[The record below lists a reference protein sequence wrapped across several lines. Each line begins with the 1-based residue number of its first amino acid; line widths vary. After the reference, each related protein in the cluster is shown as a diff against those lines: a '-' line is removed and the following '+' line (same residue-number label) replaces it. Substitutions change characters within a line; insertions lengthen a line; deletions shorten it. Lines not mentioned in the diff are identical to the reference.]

1 MGITNKVVLVAML
14 CLSINVSA
22 ANREVDSREYK
33 LLLNTHLF
41 TGNELIRTSKVNDYW
56 KTLKRVIKEGSL
68 KSDTSG
74 SLSLDKNRTISFY
87 DVQGSCD
94 LFNAGYSF
102 RERVEN
108 DGRKVTLKFRSADQ
122 PIANAKDIRG
132 KKSNAKSKFEEDISA
147 PFISTYSSSTTQKIG
162 KNKNLNKM
170 DDPVGLYPGLK
181 SEHFD
186 ESIGINKVSHLTVS
200 EYVYKNATADL
211 DSVDAEFSLTLWY
224 NEAESKTQAIVAEIS
239 FKYKGDHSRFSD
251 EVGTRAKALFI
262 EMQTSP
268 QLINWNSPDSLS
280 KTATIYQYDHD
291 FCI

>member
-56 KTLKRVIKEGSL
+56 KTLKRAIKEGSL

-132 KKSNAKSKFEEDISA
+132 KNSNAKSKFEEDISA

>member
-22 ANREVDSREYK
+22 ENAQIGSREYK
-33 LLLNTHLF
+33 LLLNTRLF

-56 KTLKRVIKEGSL
+56 IALKRVIKEGAL
-68 KSDTSG
+68 KSNTSG

-132 KKSNAKSKFEEDISA
+132 KKSNAKSKFEEDITA

-170 DDPVGLYPGLK
+170 DDPVGLFPGLK
-181 SEHFD
+181 NEYFD
-186 ESIGINKVSHLTVS
+186 ESLAINKVSHLTVS

-239 FKYKGDHSRFSD
+239 FKYKDDHSRFSD

-291 FCI
+291 FCN

>member
-22 ANREVDSREYK
+22 ENREVDSREYK

-56 KTLKRVIKEGSL
+56 KTLKRAIKEGSL

-186 ESIGINKVSHLTVS
+186 ESIAINKVSHLTVS

-224 NEAESKTQAIVAEIS
+224 NEAESNTQAIVAEIS

-251 EVGTRAKALFI
+251 EVGTRVKALFI

>member
-56 KTLKRVIKEGSL
+56 KTLKRAIKEGSL

-186 ESIGINKVSHLTVS
+186 ESIAINKVSHLTVS

>member
-56 KTLKRVIKEGSL
+56 KTLKRAIKEGSL

-224 NEAESKTQAIVAEIS
+224 NEAESNTQAIVAEIS

>member
-22 ANREVDSREYK
+22 ENAQIGSREYK
-33 LLLNTHLF
+33 LLLNTRLF

-56 KTLKRVIKEGSL
+56 IALKRVIKEGAL
-68 KSDTSG
+68 KSNTSG

-239 FKYKGDHSRFSD
+239 FKYKDDHSRFSD

>member
-56 KTLKRVIKEGSL
+56 KTLKRAIKEGSL

-102 RERVEN
+102 RERDEN
-108 DGRKVTLKFRSADQ
+108 DGRKVTLKFRSTDQ
-122 PIANAKDIRG
+122 SIANAKDLRG
-132 KKSNAKSKFEEDISA
+132 KKSNAKSKFEEDIAA

-181 SEHFD
+181 NEHFD
-186 ESIGINKVSHLTVS
+186 ESLAINKVSHLTVS